1 MFYNIQISHKDGL
14 IPPPKKTRLNI
25 DNQQA
30 QYYVMNIA
38 ILHKDD

>member
-14 IPPPKKTRLNI
+14 IPPKKTRLNI

-38 ILHKDD
+38 ILHKDN